1 MSDTK
6 EKIVALAD
14 QLVRT
19 KGYNAFSYK
28 DISEPLSIK
37 NAAIHYH
44 FPAKGDLGIG
54 VIEREIKKFN
64 TNTNKWK
71 HLPEDEQL
79 NHLFEVF
86 NTSSKKGVICL
97 MGSLTPDYDT
107 LPEAMQEKV
116 QEMGNGILNW
126 LSNCLENGRSKHLLH
141 FEGAAYD
148 RALLVISNLQSSL
161 LLSRVLGRKTFT
173 RISNQLLKD
182 LH

>member
-1 MSDTK
+1 MSDTR
-6 EKIVALAD
+6 EKIVTLAD

-28 DISEPLSIK
+28 DISDPLAIK

-54 VIEREIKKFN
+54 VIEREIKKFD

-71 HLPEDEQL
+71 HLPEDKQL
-79 NHLFEVF
+79 SNLFEVF
-86 NTSSKKGVICL
+86 NASSKKGVICL

-116 QEMGNGILNW
+116 QEMGHRILTW
-126 LSNCLENGRSKHLLH
+126 LSNCLENGRSNNLLY
-141 FEGAAYD
+141 FEGDAYD

-161 LLSRVLGRKTFT
+161 LLSRVLGRKVFT

-182 LH
+182 LS